1 MNGNGD
7 PNKMSSLPI
16 YGTSNGGVHQM
27 NGVVGMN
34 GGHLPHNYY
43 LTGDMNDPSP
53 SCSNDTAQSDMWML
67 KSDALQESGGSV
79 GMNEAGMGYSGHHHQ
94 LQQHF
99 DQSSGQ
105 LDPSVYSYSYYPQD
119 EYPQQPADVETSL
132 NLKNSMCKL
141 PSQSPFR
148 INLLIINLIAIP
160 LQIIHTLMRDT
171 LFMARRQ

>member
-1 MNGNGD
+1 MNGND

-16 YGTSNGGVHQM
+16 YGTSNGGVHHQM
-27 NGVVGMN
+27 NGMNAVMGMNGGTMMGMNGSVGGGVMGIN

-67 KSDALQESGGSV
+67 KSDALQEGGGSV
-79 GMNEAGMGYSGHHHQ
+79 GMNEVTGGMGYSSHHIQ
-94 LQQHF
+94 QQQQQHF

-105 LDPSVYSYSYYPQD
+105 LDPSVYSYSYFPQD
-119 EYPQQPADVETSL
+119 EYPTQPGDVETTL

-141 PSQSPFR
+141 
-148 INLLIINLIAIP
+148 IHLIDF
-160 LQIIHTLMRDT
+160 LMVG
-171 LFMARRQ
+171 